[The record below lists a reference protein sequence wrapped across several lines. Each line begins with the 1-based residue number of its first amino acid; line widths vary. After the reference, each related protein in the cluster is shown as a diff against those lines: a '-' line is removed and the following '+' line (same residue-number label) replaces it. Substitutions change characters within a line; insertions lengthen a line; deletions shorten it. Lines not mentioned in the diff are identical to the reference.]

1 MLSEWQQTTTNPFL
15 TVHRGFNYRNF
26 IKYFNGATDCGGTA
40 EVSDDSDFCM
50 VRQQNIDGN
59 AGTVTNKDKNYRN
72 FSKTSK
78 YIATNNLDDGQFY
91 LMNGI
96 LIMFDQNRP
105 DLLISIDINGKN
117 GDQISRD
124 MTYLRF
130 N

>member
-1 MLSEWQQTTTNPFL
+1 
-15 TVHRGFNYRNF
+15 
-26 IKYFNGATDCGGTA
+26 
-40 EVSDDSDFCM
+40 M

-117 GDQISRD
+117 RDQISRD